1 MSKKNNITFL
11 QKMIYL
17 LDDQIKKIPFLF
29 FLFFALSLLDVIG
42 LGLILPY
49 VSLIINPEEFQ
60 SSQIAQYFGLNN
72 LHISIEN
79 LTILMGFIIFF
90 IFLIKGLGSIL
101 INYFILSFSAYQSVR
116 LATKLMSSF
125 QKMPYSVYT
134 ERNSS
139 EYVYSINSLANYYA
153 LVVQSMLRVAVEI
166 ILGLAIFILLAISNI
181 FVLFTL
187 FLVIVGTIF
196 IYDIFFKKK
205 LEKYG
210 RLRNYYGTRQVK
222 AVTEGLGGFKEVR
235 ILGQEKYFYS
245 EVKENIK
252 QFSKYYIKSNMIFG
266 ATRYFTEITLVFFIL
281 AIVLIYTTT
290 ETSLFNLVPTL
301 MLFGIAAVRLAP
313 SANQIMNGISTIR
326 SSINGME
333 ILYNNI
339 NDINKLSSLSNSQLN
354 HKSSKQ
360 KINFKTLI
368 LKNISFSHND
378 SSKKTIENIDLEIN
392 SGDIIGII
400 GPSGSGKTTLVDVI
414 LGLLKVSSGSI
425 KFNDIN
431 LEEELQSWQG
441 QIAYL
446 PQEVFTLVQTLKQNI
461 TLSLNDC
468 DIDDKKLEQSIRMAK
483 LEVLIDEL
491 PKGMNTII
499 GEKGIRISGGQR
511 QRIALARAFYFER
524 KVLIF
529 DEATSA
535 LDSETEKEIMNEIS
549 QLKGIKTIILI
560 AHRLSTLHICNKVY
574 KLEKGKIINS
584 GTYQEVVGSNK

>member
-1 MSKKNNITFL
+1 
-11 QKMIYL
+11 MIYL

-29 FLFFALSLLDVIG
+29 FLFIALSLLDVIG

-90 IFLIKGLGSIL
+90 IFLVKVLGSIL

-134 ERNSS
+134 KRNSS

-153 LVVQSMLRVAVEI
+153 LVVQSMLRVAVEV
-166 ILGLAIFILLAISNI
+166 ILGLAIFIFLAISNI

-187 FLVIVGTIF
+187 FLLIVSTIF
-196 IYDIFFKKK
+196 FYDIFFKKK

-266 ATRYFTEITLVFFIL
+266 ATRYFVEITLVFFIL

-354 HKSSKQ
+354 HTSSEQ
-360 KINFKTLI
+360 KINFKTLR
-368 LKNISFSHND
+368 LNSVSFSHND

-392 SGDIIGII
+392 SGDIIGIM

-446 PQEVFTLVQTLKQNI
+446 PQEVFTLDQTLKQNI
-461 TLSLNDC
+461 TLTLNDC

-560 AHRLSTLHICNKVY
+560 AHRVSTLHICNKVY